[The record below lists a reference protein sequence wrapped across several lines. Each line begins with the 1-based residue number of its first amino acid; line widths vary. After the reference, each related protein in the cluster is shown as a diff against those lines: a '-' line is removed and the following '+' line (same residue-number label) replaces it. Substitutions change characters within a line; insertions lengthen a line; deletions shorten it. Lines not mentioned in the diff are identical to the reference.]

1 MSLTKLFNFKYLMQN
16 MKKSKMALTLF
27 FIIVPIF
34 TSLMIITTQ
43 DEVLEFVELSVVNIC
58 GMYVIPFIFSVCLFG
73 YVYKKNSVDF
83 MCSMPISRKTI
94 FITNTIGGIAL
105 IFLLQLVTFLLTILL
120 GAITDAT
127 IFVSMAL
134 DILIFQTIGYI
145 FVFMIS
151 NLAMS
156 VSGNILTQIVVTL
169 LITFLIPFST
179 FFVTGYTGNTD
190 AELITAY
197 GEMDV
202 TFDQVLNYTAPSL
215 IFSGSYEYN
224 TISMIKMVV
233 LSVIYFAIG
242 LHLFNKRKMETAPES
257 FENSKTHLLVKG
269 LTLAPFVMFLV
280 TFIDY
285 ESFGI
290 IAILLAIITV
300 YYFVYDLITNKK
312 IKLKDNLIYL
322 VMSVLVLFGSYVAI
336 LAIYDNYDA
345 ELNIASINKLI
356 IESNYDFKFTIEDK
370 ELIKTILS
378 STNSSNSKDSTWSRI
393 EATTYGGRK
402 YKRSLYLNVNSVLSN
417 LSVDLYSSLFSTNVK
432 FNSDY
437 MEFTTAEKNKFV
449 QGISTALS
457 NCTFEEYE
465 TLKENSLK
473 EVSLYCYK
481 DHKLYTSTMPIEISE
496 EVFKM
501 AVNAYNKYAIGY
513 LKNSSYYSKYCSI
526 RTYNEDLLKNEVAS
540 KYVNGYNAF
549 LSEPIID
556 FIINSEN
563 KEITDFKKGAFING
577 YKFAFYTEDIEGL
590 SKLLSKQNDDG
601 ELDIEY
607 SDVYYDVI
615 NGEATIEAKTPV
627 PASSSYELI
636 D

>member
-1 MSLTKLFNFKYLMQN
+1 MNLTKLFNFKYLMQN

-27 FIIVPIF
+27 FIVVPIF

-43 DEVLEFVELSVVNIC
+43 EEVLDFTELALINIF
-58 GMYVIPFIFSVCLFG
+58 GMYIIPFIFSFCLFG

-83 MCSMPISRKTI
+83 MCSMPISRKAI

-105 IFLLQLVTFLLTILL
+105 IVLLQLVTFLLTILL
-120 GAITDAT
+120 GAITKAT
-127 IFVSMAL
+127 IFTSMAF
-134 DILIFQTIGYI
+134 DILLFQTVGYI
-145 FVFMIS
+145 FVFMIC

-156 VSGNILTQIVVTL
+156 VSGNLLTQIVVTL

-179 FFVTGYTGNTD
+179 FFVVGYTGNSD
-190 AELITAY
+190 AELVTAY

-242 LHLFNKRKMETAPES
+242 LYLFNKRKMETAPES
-257 FENSKTHLLVKG
+257 FEKTKTHLLVKG
-269 LTLAPFVMFLV
+269 LTLAPFVAFLV
-280 TFIDY
+280 SFIDY

-290 IAILLAIITV
+290 ISILLAIIAV

-312 IKLKDNLIYL
+312 VKIKSNLIYL
-322 VMSVLVLFGSYVAI
+322 VMSVLVLFGGYVAI

-345 ELNIASINKLI
+345 ELNIASINKLT

-370 ELIKTILS
+370 ELIKTILNS
-378 STNSSNSKDSTWSRI
+378 ANSSSSKGSTWSRI
-393 EATTYGGRK
+393 EATTYDGRK

-449 QGISTALS
+449 QEISTALS

-473 EVSLYCYK
+473 EVYLYCYK

-513 LKNSSYYSKYCSI
+513 LKNSSYYAKNCSI
-526 RTYNEDLLKNEVAS
+526 RTYNEELLKDEVIS
-540 KYVNGYNAF
+540 KYVNSYRAF
-549 LSEPIID
+549 LTD
-556 FIINSEN
+556 NLYNFIVNSEN
-563 KEITDFKKGAFING
+563 VEVTDFKKGAFISG
-577 YKFAFYTEDIEGL
+577 YKFSFYTEDIAGL
-590 SKLLSKQNDDG
+590 TKILSKQNADG
-601 ELDIEY
+601 ELDVEY
-607 SDVYYDVI
+607 SDAYYDVL
-615 NGEATIEAKTPV
+615 NGEVTTEAKTSV
-627 PASSSYELI
+627 PESSYEVI
-636 D
+636 E